1 MKNLKFGVDFDDTIT
16 ADKESFGKIFRV
28 LQEAGHTVVVV
39 TGRSPI
45 DNWKIEAEKT
55 IRDLCLIYDLVPIE
69 IVFAGPSWKKEAATI
84 KGHSIDIWI
93 DNSPEYIG
101 KQWLLKN
108 FEISPDSL
116 FSPETSGRVRREL
129 EEALKTAWLTKM
141 DELKVYPK
149 RVTDPEIKTKLW
161 ARIDDEA
168 QEFIQ
173 KVLKELSEIE

>member
-1 MKNLKFGVDFDDTIT
+1 MN
-16 ADKESFGKIFRV
+16 
-28 LQEAGHTVVVV
+28 GH
-39 TGRSPI
+39 
-45 DNWKIEAEKT
+45 N
-55 IRDLCLIYDLVPIE
+55 
-69 IVFAGPSWKKEAATI
+69 
-84 KGHSIDIWI
+84 IDIWI

-129 EEALKTAWLTKM
+129 EEALKIAWLQKM

-149 RVTDPEIKTKLW
+149 RVTDPEIKAKLW